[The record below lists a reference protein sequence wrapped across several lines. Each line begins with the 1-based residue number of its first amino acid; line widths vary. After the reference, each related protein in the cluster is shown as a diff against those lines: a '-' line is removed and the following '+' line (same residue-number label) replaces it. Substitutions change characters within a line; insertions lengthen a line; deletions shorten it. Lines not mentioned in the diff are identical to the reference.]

1 MGEEWSSVSV
11 PGLARPPLDRATKV
25 LYGVGAAA
33 SAIKQRGLSA
43 FLMLFYNQV
52 VGLDPEQVAL
62 GIFIALIFDAVID
75 PTVGLLSDNTRSR
88 WGRRHPW
95 MYAAAAPVAIG
106 YFLLWT
112 PPSGWESAPLFGY
125 MLACLL
131 TVRLFDTFFE
141 LPALALG
148 PELESDYH
156 GRATLYA
163 YRQFFAVL
171 GGLGMTILVY
181 QVLMPDEGGRS
192 GLLLGREGWTNYAV
206 IAALLIF
213 ATILISTAATHG
225 QIRYLHMPSRRR
237 VSVRTLVG
245 ETVATLSN
253 RHFLIITIFGLFVT
267 ISVGVKYSMEI
278 YFNLYFWELTSR
290 QLALIATVGT
300 VCGLGGVLYAPHL
313 VRALGKRNAMVLAFI
328 VLTTT
333 VVTPIS
339 LRLLGVLPL
348 NGDPVLF
355 YILLVDLGLHGA
367 TSPIITILTVSM
379 AADVVED
386 SQVKTGRRSEG
397 VLLSADDLL
406 KKLVSGVGLLISG
419 VILAAAAFPKGAQP
433 GQVPAATLEKMA
445 TLYVPIMLALYG
457 AAIAT
462 MLFFRLGKEQHDIN
476 LATLLRQTEA
486 EEAEEALR

>member
-1 MGEEWSSVSV
+1 MSVSS
-11 PGLARPPLDRATKV
+11 ARPPLSRVVKV

-33 SAIKQRGLSA
+33 SAVKQRGLSA
-43 FLMLFYNQV
+43 FLMLFYNQL
-52 VGLDPEQVAL
+52 VGLDPEKVAL
-62 GIFIALIFDAVID
+62 AIFIALVFDAVID

-112 PPSGWESAPLFGY
+112 PPPGWEDAHLFGY

-156 GRATLYA
+156 GRAALYA

-181 QVLMPDEGGRS
+181 QVLMPDQDGRS
-192 GLLLGREGWTNYAV
+192 GLLIGRDGWTAYAV

-213 ATILISTAATHG
+213 TTIMISAVATHG
-225 QIRYLHMPSRRR
+225 QIPYLHAPPPRKTRPKALIR
-237 VSVRTLVG
+237 
-245 ETVATLSN
+245 ETFATVTN
-253 RHFLIITIFGLFVT
+253 KNFLILAVFGLFVT

-278 YFNLYFWELTSR
+278 YFNLYFWELKSA
-290 QLALIATVGT
+290 QLALLATVGT
-300 VCGLGGVLYAPHL
+300 LSGLGGVILAPRL
-313 VRALGKRNAMVLAFI
+313 VRALGKRNAMLLAF
-328 VLTTT
+328 VTLTAT

-339 LRLLGVLPL
+339 LRLLGVLPP
-348 NGDPVLF
+348 NGDPLLF
-355 YILLVDLGLHGA
+355 YILVADLGLHGA
-367 TSPIITILTVSM
+367 ASPIITILTVSM

-397 VLLSADDLL
+397 VLMSADNLL
-406 KKLVSGVGLLISG
+406 KKLVSGVGLLITG
-419 VILAAAAFPKGAQP
+419 VILTGAAFPQNAQP
-433 GQVPAATLEKMA
+433 GQIAPEVLERMA
-445 TLYVPIMLALYG
+445 ILYLPIMLGLYLG
-457 AAIAT
+457 AITT
-462 MLFFRLGKEQHDIN
+462 MLFFKLDKAQHDMN
-476 LATLLRQTEA
+476 LAEIGRRAEA
-486 EEAEEALR
+486 GLIEDAPS

>member
-1 MGEEWSSVSV
+1 MSAS
-11 PGLARPPLDRATKV
+11 PARPPLSRPVKI

-33 SAIKQRGLSA
+33 SSVKQRGLSA
-43 FLMLFYNQV
+43 FLMLFYNQL
-52 VGLDPEQVAL
+52 VGLEPEKVAL
-62 GIFIALIFDAVID
+62 AIFIALIFDAVID
-75 PTVGLLSDNTRSR
+75 PVVGLLSDNTRSR

-112 PPSGWESAPLFGY
+112 PPVGWDDGPLFGY

-141 LPALALG
+141 LPAMALG

-181 QVLMPDEGGRS
+181 QVLMPDQDGRS
-192 GLLLGREGWTNYAV
+192 GLLVGREGWNQYAV
-206 IAALLIF
+206 IASLLIV
-213 ATILISTAATHG
+213 ATILISTVATHG
-225 QIRYLHMPSRRR
+225 QIRYLHTPPPRK
-237 VSVRTLVG
+237 VRPKALARETL
-245 ETVATLSN
+245 ATLTN
-253 RHFLIITIFGLFVT
+253 RNFLILAIFGLFVSV
-267 ISVGVKYSMEI
+267 SVGVKYSMEI
-278 YFNLYFWELTSR
+278 YFNLYFWELGST

-300 VCGLGGVLYAPHL
+300 LAGLVGVVLAPHL
-313 VRALGKRNAMVLAFI
+313 VRAVGKRNAMLIAF
-328 VLTTT
+328 VTLTAT

-339 LRLLGVLPL
+339 LRLLGVLPP

-355 YILLVDLGLHGA
+355 YILFVDFGLHGA
-367 TSPIITILTVSM
+367 ASPIVTILTVSM

-397 VLLSADDLL
+397 VLLSADNLL
-406 KKLVSGVGLLISG
+406 KKLVSGVGLLITG
-419 VILAAAAFPKGAQP
+419 VILAAALFPENAQP
-433 GQVPAATLEKMA
+433 GQIPAETLTRMA
-445 TLYVPIMLALYG
+445 TLYVPIMLGLYG
-457 AAIAT
+457 GAIAS
-462 MLFFRLGKEQHDIN
+462 MLFFKLNKAKHDMN
-476 LATLLRQTEA
+476 LAEIGRRAEA
-486 EEAEEALR
+486 AGYAEDAPG